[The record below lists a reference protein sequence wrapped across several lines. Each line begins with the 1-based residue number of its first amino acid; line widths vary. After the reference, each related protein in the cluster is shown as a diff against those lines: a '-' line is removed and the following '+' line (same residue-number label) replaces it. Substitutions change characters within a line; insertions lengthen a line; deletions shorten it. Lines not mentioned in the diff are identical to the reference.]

1 MNEANAREDFEPIPV
16 SVITGF
22 LGSGKT
28 TLLNRLLSHPG
39 MGETAVLINEFGEI
53 GIDHL
58 LVRKL
63 DENTVLLNSGCLCC
77 TVRDDLIASLR
88 DMLRKRVQGD
98 LPPFKRVV
106 IETTGL
112 ADPAPILHTLMT
124 DVVLSSRYRVDGIVT
139 TVDAVNGSHQLDTHM
154 ESVKQAAVADRI
166 VLTKQ
171 DIAEAADV
179 EALRGRLSA
188 LNPAAPVI
196 VADHGDV
203 APDRLFDAGLY
214 DPQSKS
220 PDVARWLHE
229 EAYAEREAREH
240 AHGHHHHHDVNRH
253 DDHIRAFCMTV
264 DKPIPWGP
272 FVDWIESLI
281 VTQGERMLRIKGV
294 LNVVGEDLPVAVH
307 GVQHVFH
314 PPTRLAAWPDDDR
327 RSRLVFITYDIGKKA
342 IEDSYAAMVGAAA
355 EWA

>member
-1 MNEANAREDFEPIPV
+1 MTNEHANADNEPIPV

-28 TLLNRLLSHPG
+28 TLLNHLLGHPG
-39 MGETAVLINEFGEI
+39 MGDTAVLINEFGEI
-53 GIDHL
+53 GVDHL

-63 DENTVLLNSGCLCC
+63 DEDVVLLNSGCLCC
-77 TVRDDLIASLR
+77 TVRDDLVVSLR
-88 DMLRKRVQGD
+88 DMLRKRIKGE

-124 DVVLSSRYRVDGIVT
+124 DLVLSSRYRVDGIVT
-139 TVDAVNGSHQLDTHM
+139 TVDAVNGAGQLDNHR
-154 ESVKQAAVADRI
+154 ESVKQLAVADRI
-166 VLTKQ
+166 VLSKT
-171 DIAEAADV
+171 DIADSVTVAA
-179 EALRGRLSA
+179 LCTRLA
-188 LNPAAPVI
+188 DINPAAPVI
-196 VADHGDV
+196 TADHGAV
-203 APDRLFDAGLY
+203 EPARLFDAGLY
-214 DPQSKS
+214 DPETKS
-220 PDVARWLHE
+220 PDVARWLRE
-229 EAYAEREAREH
+229 EAYAEQQE
-240 AHGHHHHHDVNRH
+240 AHGHHHHHSGVNRH

-264 DKPIPWGP
+264 EQPIPWAP

-281 VTQGERMLRIKGV
+281 VTQGDNILRIKGV
-294 LNVVGEDLPVAVH
+294 LNVIGEDVPVAVH

-314 PPTRLAAWPDDDR
+314 PPTRLTAWPDAER
-327 RSRLVFITYDIGKKA
+327 RSRLVFITRDISKQA